1 MTIRIRNYSLV
12 IMLMVSSCLSKAAED
27 VLIDGLISDQVISR
41 VGQLFYDNLVG
52 GWELPVFSGNISVK
66 ERPDNF
72 SGNVVWIEIDN
83 EVVFES
89 RVGFIPSLI
98 EEKAQEAR
106 QIIEKYILDNNDS
119 LHDLEG
125 IK

>member
-1 MTIRIRNYSLV
+1 MRVIKKYLLILV
-12 IMLMVSSCLSKAAED
+12 VICSSEGVLSAED
-27 VLIDGLISDQVISR
+27 VLIDGLVSDQVISR
-41 VGQLFYDNLVG
+41 VGQLFYDDLMS
-52 GWELPVFSGNISVK
+52 GWELPVFSGNIAVK

-72 SGNVVWIEIDN
+72 SGNMVWIEVNN

>member
-1 MTIRIRNYSLV
+1 MSTLKKCVLIIVFICSPGRAWSVNDV
-12 IMLMVSSCLSKAAED
+12 I
-27 VLIDGLISDQVISR
+27 IDGLISDQVITR
-41 VGQLFYDNLVG
+41 VGQLFYDSLVN
-52 GWELPVFSGNISVK
+52 GWQPPVFSGNIAVK

-72 SGNVVWIEIDN
+72 AGNILWIEVDN

-89 RVGFIPSLI
+89 RVGFIPTLI

-106 QIIEKYILDNNDS
+106 QIIEKYISDNNDS
-119 LHDLEG
+119 LQDLEG

>member
-1 MTIRIRNYSLV
+1 MSILKKCVLIIV
-12 IMLMVSSCLSKAAED
+12 FICLPKSVWPADD
-27 VLIDGLISDQVISR
+27 VLIDGLISDQVITR
-41 VGQLFYDNLVG
+41 VGQLFYDSLVN
-52 GWELPVFSGNISVK
+52 GWQPPAFSGNIAVK

-72 SGNVVWIEIDN
+72 SGNMLWIEVDN

-89 RVGFIPSLI
+89 RVGFIPTSI

-106 QIIEKYILDNNDS
+106 QIVEKYISDNNDS
-119 LHDLEG
+119 LQDLEG